1 MCAVF
6 VKIERN
12 IFMKVSTYFA
22 LLAEFGTA
30 QIPLESVA
38 QKFLDIDAQ
47 TAKNKAAKQQL
58 PFPCVRIS
66 GQKSPWFV
74 DAGVLALYLDQKL
87 DEAKKTWEK
96 MNS

>member
-1 MCAVF
+1 ML
-6 VKIERN
+6 KSRN
-12 IFMKVSTYFA
+12 ITMKISTYFA

-38 QKFLDIDAQ
+38 IKFLAIDTQ

-58 PFPCVRIS
+58 PFPCVRIN

-74 DAGVLALYLDQKL
+74 DAGTLAQFIDQKL
-87 DEAKKTWEK
+87 DEAKQTWGK
-96 MNS
+96 MND